1 MPLKAMNMETAQA
14 FLFIR
19 CLDAKFIFKNFFKN
33 SLVMNLKFPDLLTQ
47 FMKIKKIS
55 SEVIF

>member
-1 MPLKAMNMETAQA
+1 MNMETAQA